1 MTLRWKPNPLQARPD
16 GRLEESLI
24 FPYSFLMESSSP
36 LPPRPPRDRYIAI
49 GMIALAALLASGWI
63 MRERKLSTDLAESRE
78 DLRQAMHRL
87 QTLSSSTDQ
96 IRVAYL
102 QRKQELDVTKQKL
115 AQAASQPANEK
126 NKAPATPE
134 EKSKMRQAVVTF
146 SSHLAQGKLPSWAAV
161 EKSDTAIRLLPGASL
176 PTGNQGYANFGSIA
190 QLLSSLDPDWTL
202 ELIARAEPGKDGWET
217 AQDRARLLMEA
228 AEKSLE
234 GNPARLRLR
243 IEVVKGPRMEW
254 RLLPPEAPANPAS
267 ENKAPKK

>member
-1 MTLRWKPNPLQARPD
+1 
-16 GRLEESLI
+16 
-24 FPYSFLMESSSP
+24 MEPSSTP
-36 LPPRPPRDRYIAI
+36 LPPRPPRDRYIAM

-63 MRERKLSTDLAESRE
+63 MRERQLSTDLAESRE

-87 QTLSSSTDQ
+87 QTLSSSTYQ

-115 AQAASQPANEK
+115 AQAASHPAEEK

-134 EKSKMRQAVVTF
+134 EKSKVRQAVATF

-190 QLLSSLDPDWTL
+190 QLLSSLEPDWTL
-202 ELIARAEPGKDGWET
+202 ELIARAEPGKDGWEA
-217 AQDRARLLMEA
+217 AQDRARLLIEA

-254 RLLPPEAPANPAS
+254 RLLPPEVPAKPAFDT
-267 ENKAPKK
+267 KAPKK